1 MRLSDLKSE
10 RLIPF
15 QAHNEDEESIE
26 ARLSWVCNAFDDFV
40 HTIDARR
47 LALAAPYSLDAIR
60 AMTDAE
66 LQQYFLEFGIAKYYP
81 DIARSAREMML
92 YNEMRYFR
100 KLGTV
105 AALEAMVQY
114 IFGENPIDLTLKD
127 CLAFDE
133 NGVLTDAS
141 LYDLYDVI
149 ITAENPV
156 LGAFELGRISANLTR
171 FNRTTQKLRAITMR
185 YSGGEC
191 TAYAGAGSV
200 EYAAHYENWEICT
213 LNSETGDDPR
223 KPLMFKSLEN
233 GSTVKIKNSSTSNR
247 YEISYDEE
255 TWTSYAFERA
265 ITLDEGEKVY
275 FRCTYYTPTNGNSYY
290 VRFVLTGKLEAYNNV
305 NSMYSTDFSNTTTLT
320 QQYVFYSLFNSCRSL
335 YRAPLLPATSL
346 STACY
351 AGMFS
356 GCSSLVE
363 PPVLP
368 ATTLAASCYASMF
381 LGCAAL
387 IKAPELPATDLAT
400 SCYYRMFRY
409 CTHLAEVKCAAVN
422 PPSGESTFVGACSD
436 WLDGAAASGT
446 FYADTN
452 ATWTNGANGIPS
464 GWTRVS
470 LL

>member
-26 ARLSWVCNAFDDFV
+26 ARLKWVCNAFDDFV

-60 AMTDAE
+60 RMTDAE

-114 IFGENPIDLTLKD
+114 IFGENPIDLTIKD
-127 CLAFDE
+127 CLAFNED
-133 NGVLTDAS
+133 GVLTDDS

-156 LGAFELGRISANLTR
+156 LGAFELGRIFANLTR

-200 EYAAHYENWEICT
+200 EYAVHYENWEICDNPPTPPVPSDRFVMGGT
-213 LNSETGDDPR
+213 LSLTNEGTTTFDEIEYNQLLGIKIMLIETMKETG
-223 KPLMFKSLEN
+223 
-233 GSTVKIKNSSTSNR
+233 I
-247 YEISYDEE
+247 
-255 TWTSYAFERA
+255 
-265 ITLDEGEKVY
+265 
-275 FRCTYYTPTNGNSYY
+275 
-290 VRFVLTGKLEAYNNV
+290 
-305 NSMYSTDFSNTTTLT
+305 
-320 QQYVFYSLFNSCRSL
+320 
-335 YRAPLLPATSL
+335 L
-346 STACY
+346 S
-351 AGMFS
+351 
-356 GCSSLVE
+356 VD
-363 PPVLP
+363 
-368 ATTLAASCYASMF
+368 
-381 LGCAAL
+381 
-387 IKAPELPATDLAT
+387 K
-400 SCYYRMFRY
+400 
-409 CTHLAEVKCAAVN
+409 
-422 PPSGESTFVGACSD
+422 
-436 WLDGAAASGT
+436 
-446 FYADTN
+446 
-452 ATWTNGANGIPS
+452 
-464 GWTRVS
+464 
-470 LL
+470 